1 MSAESNWYSV
11 KRIDQGTILVAEPP
25 HVNSYLLTGTERAV
39 LFDTGMGMA
48 NIKRIVDD
56 LTDLDVMV
64 VNSHYHFDHSGGNS
78 LFDNIAIHELGAE
91 PLAAGVPAEWLDMYT
106 EFTHDMLEAFK
117 VYKDLD
123 DRYFHLLTADLLARP
138 LPERFDGKEWRIPP
152 TIPTRLLS
160 EGDVLELGGRSLR
173 VLHTPG
179 HTPDCICL
187 YDGAS
192 GMLFAGDTLTT
203 GPHYAHMPDS
213 DLSAFA
219 QSTRRLDV
227 ELRQQVT
234 AIYPAHILRNGV
246 DAAFMTEVADG
257 FEAVLNDKIKAK
269 AGKDIFGD
277 RILEFWFDRFSIVL
291 PGAAR
296 RLYKAG

>member
-11 KRIDQGTILVAEPP
+11 QRIDQGTILVAEPP

-227 ELRQQVT
+227 ELRKQVT

-246 DAAFMTEVADG
+246 DAVFMTEVADG

-277 RILEFWFDRFSIVL
+277 RVLEFWFDRFSIVL
-291 PGAAR
+291 PGDGAAT
-296 RLYKAG
+296 L

>member
-1 MSAESNWYSV
+1 MSAESNWFSI
-11 KRIDQGTILVAEPP
+11 KRIDQETTLVAEPP

-48 NIKRIVDD
+48 NIKRIVGD

-91 PLAAGVPAEWLDMYT
+91 PLAAGVPPEWLDMYT

-123 DRYFHLLTADLLARP
+123 DRYFHLLTADLFARP

-227 ELRQQVT
+227 ELRKQVT
-234 AIYPAHILRNGV
+234 AIYPAHILRNGL

-277 RILEFWFDRFSIVL
+277 RVREFWFDRFSIVL
-291 PGAAR
+291 PGDGAAT
-296 RLYKAG
+296 L

>member
-11 KRIDQGTILVAEPP
+11 QRIDQGTILVAEPP

-106 EFTHDMLEAFK
+106 EFTHDMLEAFR

-187 YDGAS
+187 YDDAS

-213 DLSAFA
+213 DLGAFA

-227 ELRQQVT
+227 ELRKQVT

-277 RILEFWFDRFSIVL
+277 RVLEFWFDRFSIVL
-291 PGAAR
+291 PGDGAATP
-296 RLYKAG
+296 

>member
-1 MSAESNWYSV
+1 MSAESNWYSI

-25 HVNSYLLTGTERAV
+25 HVNSYLLTGTERAI

-64 VNSHYHFDHSGGNS
+64 VNSHYHFDHSGGNP
-78 LFDNIAIHELGAE
+78 LFDNIAIYELGAE
-91 PLAAGVPAEWLDMYT
+91 PLAAGVPAEWLDMYN

-179 HTPDCICL
+179 HTPDGICL

-291 PGAAR
+291 PGDGAST
-296 RLYKAG
+296 L